1 VRNEH
6 DPMSKRIWPKRRS
19 LRDDWDLLDWYS
31 HVTNDGAQ
39 KDVVDA
45 SNYRRILFMRGMSA
59 NKKRTAEP
67 ARTFHFDNGL
77 ETEVRRW
84 AETSFDVELM
94 K

>member
-1 VRNEH
+1 MIWLRRRLETSDDH
-6 DPMSKRIWPKRRS
+6 DLSAWTWRR
-19 LRDDWDLLDWYS
+19 
-31 HVTNDGAQ
+31 TNDGARQ
-39 KDVVDA
+39 DVVTA
-45 SNYRRILFMRGMSA
+45 SSTRRSLFRRGMSA
-59 NKKRTAEP
+59 NKKRSAEP

>member
-1 VRNEH
+1 VR
-6 DPMSKRIWPKRRS
+6 
-19 LRDDWDLLDWYS
+19 RDDWDLNHWYS
-31 HVTNDGAQ
+31 HKTNDGARQ
-39 KDVVDA
+39 DVVTA
-45 SNYRRILFMRGMSA
+45 SSTRRSLFRRGMSA
-59 NKKRTAEP
+59 NKKRSAEP